1 MLSLEDEALD
11 TVLEI
16 DNEDFGKENGE
27 AAIIEH
33 STRLLKKDSAI
44 TKHQALEAFET
55 FKRPESML
63 IQAFLNGFDKQLYK
77 MKSNGT
83 VQSED
88 LLAYH
93 FLKSD
98 LTIMKNC

>member
-1 MLSLEDEALD
+1 
-11 TVLEI
+11 
-16 DNEDFGKENGE
+16 
-27 AAIIEH
+27 
-33 STRLLKKDSAI
+33 
-44 TKHQALEAFET
+44 
-55 FKRPESML
+55 ML

-98 LTIMKNC
+98 LTITKNC